1 MNRSYAHVLPV
12 YDAVIQRTQKYRHSS
27 IEVDRAF
34 LVCRTDHHSPITIS
48 RHITD
53 PDAISLQVRLN
64 GYCVAPLAWFRDR
77 GIDPVMMRDESR
89 EYRETFLSSIRR
101 WTRRLP
107 ETFYRVRHPL
117 TKRVIDVERI

>member
-1 MNRSYAHVLPV
+1 MNRSYTHVLPV
-12 YDAVIQRTQKYRHSS
+12 YDAVIQRTQKHRHSS

-34 LVCRTDHHSPITIS
+34 LVCRTDHFPPITIS

-53 PDAISLQVRLN
+53 RDAISLQVRLN

-89 EYRETFLSSIRR
+89 QYRETFSSVARR
-101 WTRRLP
+101 IIRRLP

-117 TKRVIDVERI
+117 TTRAIDVERI

>member
-1 MNRSYAHVLPV
+1 MNRCYTHVLPV
-12 YDAVIQRTQKYRHSS
+12 YDSVIQRTRKYRHTS
-27 IEVDRAF
+27 IEVKEAF
-34 LVCRTDHHSPITIS
+34 LVSRNDHFPPITIS

-89 EYRETFLSSIRR
+89 QYRETLFSIARR
-101 WTRRLP
+101 LIRRLP

-117 TKRVIDVERI
+117 TTRAIDVERI